1 MESLRALNRARIL
14 RSAHAN
20 TNHRGF
26 VVHGRLMPGVAAVLK
41 RYKLGGSSAAKLHTF
56 SPGLGSGC
64 RVLRSTT
71 TLGAVAHKRI
81 CDTLTA
87 GRAPDGTTT
96 FADTCAR
103 GAHMFAARSGLR
115 FEAAELVIA
124 HPTLRLATRFDALF
138 LDAAGHRELV
148 SWKTGC
154 GPRHTADV
162 ATHKAQLAME
172 WKMLEQ
178 GHGVQVHS
186 AMLLYLG
193 ALQSIATRR
202 MAPVYQGY
210 ALKRGEAERLCATI
224 ETKLKRRKRK

>member
-1 MESLRALNRARIL
+1 MVR
-14 RSAHAN
+14 
-20 TNHRGF
+20 
-26 VVHGRLMPGVAAVLK
+26 GRLMPGVAKVLK
-41 RYKLGGSSAAKLHTF
+41 RYKLGGSSAATLHTF
-56 SPGLGSGC
+56 APGLGSGC
-64 RVLRSTT
+64 RVLRSTK

-81 CDTLTA
+81 CDTLAT
-87 GRAPDGTTT
+87 GCTPQPTS
-96 FADTCAR
+96 FADACAR
-103 GAHMFAARSGLR
+103 GAHMYAARNGLR

-124 HPTLRLATRFDALF
+124 HPTLALATRFDALF
-138 LDAAGHRELV
+138 VDAAGKRELV

-172 WKMLEQ
+172 WKMLEH
-178 GHGVQVHS
+178 GHGVQVNS

-193 ALQSIATRR
+193 VLQSISTRR

-210 ALKRGEAERLCATI
+210 PLKRGEAERLCAVI